1 MLLHTHTIGELAG
14 VTAANL
20 SETTADTSTLS
31 LQFAGFGPDW
41 LRYMEPVTLYHGG
54 RVIFHGKITGIER
67 SNSGGQVTTTATIAN
82 FLWLLNRQTLG
93 QQIADIRAA
102 AADGTGSA
110 TGKTAVFTGQLG
122 KSSGSTSRNT
132 SWGRLVETMAVSS
145 DGWMPPGCT
154 PEGGGSR
161 LLVKASGSV
170 SGRTVWSVSSKLIT
184 TASALHKLRARAAD
198 VQYVVDYERGTVTAT
213 AIGDMQATTIDCSTG
228 ALLAADGIAPQY
240 EAQITGVAI
249 AYTNDKGKVTLY
261 RYPSGLDMAADG
273 VKVFSL
279 SGGYFVKSWKTVA
292 REYYQAASVLQWG
305 GSVTLL
311 QSAVERSPLGGTLNL
326 TGPGCHPEWATM
338 AAVVTS
344 ADWDFMQG
352 TLTLGLGRDFSDP
365 AFADAQEQEDGG
377 EDTGM
382 EGDDF
387 DPGSESFPVPDE
399 SFEDTAQ
406 VTDPGGSFEDTAE
419 TMDTGGSQSDQT
431 QSGSQSQSSGTSS
444 GSGAGSGAGS
454 GSCSC
459 ESKWEQLAEWQRSI
473 EERLSWLE
481 SMAHPPCGT
490 SSGTGSGTGTGTGS
504 GSGSQSTTPDYGTC
518 SCSCN
523 VTLADIEAA
532 ITAQLNAI
540 TWNLTTSGLLEEND
554 NGSLLVNTTGAGN
567 LSSGAAA
574 SQVNY

>member
-54 RVIFHGKITGIER
+54 RVIFHGKITAIER

-122 KSSGSTSRNT
+122 KSSGTTSRNT
-132 SWGRLVETMAVSS
+132 SWGSIVETMAVSS

-170 SGRTVWSVSSKLIT
+170 SGRTAWAVSSKLIT

-213 AIGDMQATTIDCSTG
+213 AIGDMQATTIDSSTG

-338 AAVVTS
+338 AAVVTT
-344 ADWDFMQG
+344 AEWDFIQG
-352 TLTLGLGRDFSDP
+352 TITLGLGRDFSDP
-365 AFADAQEQEDGG
+365 TFADAQEQEDGG
-377 EDTGM
+377 LDTGVQ
-382 EGDDF
+382 GDGF
-387 DPGSESFPVPDE
+387 DPEVPPGSESFPSGVE
-399 SFEDTAQ
+399 SFTGVDTL
-406 VTDPGGSFEDTAE
+406 GSWADTLETCE
-419 TMDTGGSQSDQT
+419 TMDTMPTGGSQSYQFSASQS
-431 QSGSQSQSSGTSS
+431 QSGSQSTGPT
-444 GSGAGSGAGS
+444 
-454 GSCSC
+454 GSCYCSQ
-459 ESKWEQLAEWQRSI
+459 KWEALTAWQRSI
-473 EERLSWLE
+473 EERLASLE
-481 SMAHPPCGT
+481 SLAHPPCGT
-490 SSGTGSGTGTGTGS
+490 GTGSGTGSCGCECAGLLDAIRQAVQTAAEGVSLTASVDAPVMTTETGDLKATATASAAGGS
-504 GSGSQSTTPDYGTC
+504 G
-518 SCSCN
+518 N
-523 VTLADIEAA
+523 
-532 ITAQLNAI
+532 
-540 TWNLTTSGLLEEND
+540 
-554 NGSLLVNTTGAGN
+554 
-567 LSSGAAA
+567 SSI
-574 SQVNY
+574 NFHY